1 MFFTGGRDMGRK
13 PKPTALKL
21 LEGNPGKRE
30 LNKHEP
36 KPTDGMPVCPD
47 WLSADAKEEWNRLA
61 AVMKNMGILS
71 EVDQAAFAVYCQ
83 TWARWKEAQ
92 EHIDREGS
100 TFMTDTGQIKK
111 NPWVAIANEWQG
123 KLMSA
128 ASEFGLTPSSRT
140 RIVAANDKKAEA
152 DGMEALLGA

>member
-1 MFFTGGRDMGRK
+1 MGRK

-30 LNKHEP
+30 LNQFEP
-36 KPTDGMPVCPD
+36 KPTDGLPICPE
-47 WLSADAKEEWNRLA
+47 WLMEDAKEEWYRLA
-61 AVMKNMGILS
+61 AVMNKMGILS
-71 EVDQAAFAVYCQ
+71 EVDQSAFAVYCQ

-100 TFMTDTGQIKK
+100 TFETDSGQIKR
-111 NPWVAIANEWQG
+111 NPWVAIANEWQA
-123 KLMSA
+123 KLLSVCG
-128 ASEFGLTPSSRT
+128 EFGLTPSSRS
-140 RIVAANDKKAEA
+140 RIVAANSKETEA

>member
-1 MFFTGGRDMGRK
+1 MGRK

-30 LNKHEP
+30 LNQFEP
-36 KPTDGMPVCPD
+36 KPTDGMPICPE
-47 WLSADAKEEWNRLA
+47 WLMEDAKEEWYRLA
-61 AVMKNMGILS
+61 EVMNKMGILS
-71 EVDQAAFAVYCQ
+71 DVDQSAFAVYCQ

-100 TFMTDTGQIKK
+100 TFETDSGQIKR
-111 NPWVAIANEWQG
+111 NPWVAIANEWQA
-123 KLMSA
+123 KLLSVCG
-128 ASEFGLTPSSRT
+128 EFGLTPSSRS
-140 RIVAANDKKAEA
+140 RIVAANSKEAEA

>member
-1 MFFTGGRDMGRK
+1 MGRK

-30 LNKHEP
+30 LNQFEP
-36 KPTDGMPVCPD
+36 KPTDGMPICPE
-47 WLSADAKEEWNRLA
+47 WLMEDAKEEWYRLA
-61 AVMKNMGILS
+61 AVMNKMGILS
-71 EVDQAAFAVYCQ
+71 EVDQSAFAVYCQ

-100 TFMTDTGQIKK
+100 TFETDSGQIKR
-111 NPWVAIANEWQG
+111 NPWVAIANEWQA
-123 KLMSA
+123 KLMSVCG
-128 ASEFGLTPSSRT
+128 EFGLTPSSRS
-140 RIVAANDKKAEA
+140 RIVAANSKETEA

>member
-1 MFFTGGRDMGRK
+1 MGRK

-30 LNKHEP
+30 LNQFEP
-36 KPTDGMPVCPD
+36 KPTDGLPICPE
-47 WLSADAKEEWNRLA
+47 WLMEDAKEEWYRLA
-61 AVMKNMGILS
+61 AVMNKMGILS
-71 EVDQAAFAVYCQ
+71 EVDQSAFAVYCQ

-100 TFMTDTGQIKK
+100 TFETDSGQIKR
-111 NPWVAIANEWQG
+111 NPWVAIANEWQA
-123 KLMSA
+123 KLMSVCG
-128 ASEFGLTPSSRT
+128 EFGLTPSSRS
-140 RIVAANDKKAEA
+140 RIVAANSKETEA

>member
-1 MFFTGGRDMGRK
+1 MGRK

-30 LNKHEP
+30 LNQFEP
-36 KPTDGMPVCPD
+36 KPAGGLPICPD
-47 WLSADAKEEWNRLA
+47 WLMEDAKEEWYRLA
-61 AVMKNMGILS
+61 AVMNKMGILS
-71 EVDQAAFAVYCQ
+71 EVDQSAFAVYCQ

-100 TFMTDTGQIKK
+100 TFETDSGQIKR
-111 NPWVAIANEWQG
+111 NPWVAIANEWQA
-123 KLMSA
+123 KLLSVCG
-128 ASEFGLTPSSRT
+128 EFGLTPSSRS
-140 RIVAANDKKAEA
+140 RIVAANSKETEA

>member
-1 MFFTGGRDMGRK
+1 MGRK

-30 LNKHEP
+30 LNQFEP
-36 KPTDGMPVCPD
+36 KPTDGLPICPD
-47 WLSADAKEEWNRLA
+47 WLMEDAKEEWYRLA
-61 AVMKNMGILS
+61 AVMNKMGILS
-71 EVDQAAFAVYCQ
+71 EVDQSAFAVYCQ

-100 TFMTDTGQIKK
+100 TFETDSGQIKR
-111 NPWVAIANEWQG
+111 NPWVAIANEWQA
-123 KLMSA
+123 KLLSVCG
-128 ASEFGLTPSSRT
+128 EFGLTPSSRS
-140 RIVAANDKKAEA
+140 RIVAANSKETEA